1 MYFSRW
7 PNTITHKFTMYIN
20 IQTWLII
27 VGHVHQVW
35 STHIPLP
42 IHDITL
48 YHKTLWFLMI
58 FLSFYTF
65 SCLHPFLSIFYS
77 FFFLYILCY
86 SGRPANIPTSS
97 RFSALFSHFCLYFEQ
112 SWYLVFSWILKRNS
126 KVRFTHKYI
135 QH

>member
-7 PNTITHKFTMYIN
+7 PNTITHKFTRYVN

-27 VGHVHQVW
+27 VGHVHQFW
-35 STHIPLP
+35 STHIPSP

-48 YHKTLWFLMI
+48 YHKTLWF
-58 FLSFYTF
+58 FFYFT
-65 SCLHPFLSIFYS
+65 PFYACTHFCSYFM
-77 FFFLYILCY
+77 FFFSYILCH

-97 RFSALFSHFCLYFEQ
+97 TLIAPFSHFCLYFEQ
-112 SWYLVFSWILKRNS
+112 SWYLMFSWILKRNS

-135 QH
+135 PY